1 MLKSNLKPMA
11 KRWIQVAVKKMKKK
25 GTLGKFGKAT
35 AKKIAAARKKGGVMA
50 KRANFAATMKK
61 LARKR

>member
-1 MLKSNLKPMA
+1 
-11 KRWIQVAVKKMKKK
+11 MKKR

-61 LARKR
+61 LARKK